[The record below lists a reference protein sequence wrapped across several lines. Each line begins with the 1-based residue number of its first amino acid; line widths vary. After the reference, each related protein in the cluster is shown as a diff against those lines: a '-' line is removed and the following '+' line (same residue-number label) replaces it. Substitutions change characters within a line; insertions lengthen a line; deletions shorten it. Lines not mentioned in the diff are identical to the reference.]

1 MILLQEN
8 SLKEWSYNFAITT
21 ETYDGYDPIPV
32 PFNIIYSIA
41 KLLKLVKKKENKEKK
56 ERQVLLN
63 IYRNGGS
70 SWVKITNF
78 VNTLNVPWC
87 SQVVLPFS
95 VALGNWEYF
104 FFSLYW
110 LIHVV
115 HGRVTPATKFAVTH
129 LIYWVERDTR
139 RVKCLGQDHNAM
151 TSARPPTRTAS
162 FGIERANH

>member
-1 MILLQEN
+1 MVRVFCISLVFSNILIICSLSSFYSFPCLILLQEN
-8 SLKEWSYNFAITT
+8 SLKEWSYNFAITA

-56 ERQVLLN
+56 RRQVLLS

-70 SWVKITNF
+70 SWVKITNL

-104 FFSLYW
+104 YFSLYW
-110 LIHVV
+110 MIHVV
-115 HGRVTPATKFAVTH
+115 HGRVTPATKFAVTV
-129 LIYWVERDTR
+129 LLGGER
-139 RVKCLGQDHNAM
+139 H
-151 TSARPPTRTAS
+151 
-162 FGIERANH
+162 